1 MSHHLND
8 YMRRI
13 AMRHPRVIDLSL
25 QRMHDL
31 LAALGNPHHRL
42 PPTIHVAGTNGKGST
57 IAFMRAMLEAAGYSV
72 HVYSSPHI
80 VRANE
85 RIVVNGHPVSDDTFI
100 QALRQCEQTH
110 CVATLFEVITA
121 AALTI
126 FASTRGD
133 VLLLE
138 TGLGGRYDATNVVT
152 KPLVSAITAIDM
164 DHMSYLGNTLRHIA
178 REKAGICKDDVPLA
192 TSHQHSHVKRVLHS
206 VAKRV
211 GVPFI
216 HDQWHMTRHDDGSFH
231 YDGIDVS
238 HDFPA
243 PSLHG
248 HHQYDNAA
256 TAIATLECAPSLN
269 VSASHM
275 ARGIARASWR
285 GRLERLSAESA
296 GALGFEGEV
305 WLDGGHNP
313 AAAVALANALAAMSA
328 KKLHILCG
336 ILRSKDIEGFLAPL
350 IPLADQFHMVTID
363 GEPNAATGKDLCDW
377 LRTRA
382 IHATAHDSVTNA
394 LAIVAQT
401 IPSSARLLIGGSLYL
416 VGRIHTLLEQA
427 PYESLSCSSTQE
439 NNCPLGSA
447 PTRVAFNSPLAKN
460 IKVGMLRTP

>member
-1 MSHHLND
+1 M
-8 YMRRI
+8 
-13 AMRHPRVIDLSL
+13 
-25 QRMHDL
+25 
-31 LAALGNPHHRL
+31 G
-42 PPTIHVAGTNGKGST
+42 
-57 IAFMRAMLEAAGYSV
+57 V

-100 QALRQCEQTH
+100 QALHLCEQTH

-126 FASTRGD
+126 FAASRGD

-178 REKAGICKDDVPLA
+178 REKAGICKADVPLA
-192 TSHQHSHVKRVLHS
+192 TSHQHPHVRRVLHS

-211 GVPFI
+211 SVPFI
-216 HDQWHMTRHDDGSFH
+216 HDQWRMIRHDDGSFR
-231 YDGIDVS
+231 YDGIDVH
-238 HDFPA
+238 HDFPT

-285 GRLERLSAESA
+285 GRLERLSAENA
-296 GALGFEGEV
+296 GVLGFANEI

-313 AAAVALANALAAMSA
+313 PP
-328 KKLHILCG
+328 
-336 ILRSKDIEGFLAPL
+336 PL
-350 IPLADQFHMVTID
+350 PLPMPCKPCPPKNCT
-363 GEPNAATGKDLCDW
+363 
-377 LRTRA
+377 
-382 IHATAHDSVTNA
+382 
-394 LAIVAQT
+394 
-401 IPSSARLLIGGSLYL
+401 SS
-416 VGRIHTLLEQA
+416 
-427 PYESLSCSSTQE
+427 
-439 NNCPLGSA
+439 
-447 PTRVAFNSPLAKN
+447 VAFCVAKTLRDFSLPSFPSPTN
-460 IKVGMLRTP
+460 FTW

>member
-1 MSHHLND
+1 MSLHLND

-42 PPTIHVAGTNGKGST
+42 PPTIHVAGTNGKGSA
-57 IAFMRAMLEAAGYSV
+57 IAFMRAMLEAAGYGV

-100 QALRQCEQTH
+100 QALHLCEQTH
-110 CVATLFEVITA
+110 CVATLFEMITA

-126 FASTRGD
+126 FASARGD

-178 REKAGICKDDVPLA
+178 REKAGICKADVPLA
-192 TSHQHSHVKRVLHS
+192 TSHQHPHVRRVLHG
-206 VAKRV
+206 VAQRV

-216 HDQWHMTRHDDGSFH
+216 HDQWRMIRHDDGSFR
-231 YDGIDVS
+231 YDGIDVH

-243 PSLHG
+243 PNLHG
-248 HHQYDNAA
+248 HHQYANAA

-275 ARGIARASWR
+275 ARGIAGASWR
-285 GRLERLSAESA
+285 GRLERLSHEAA
-296 GALGFEGEV
+296 GALGFENEI

-313 AAAVALANALAAMSA
+313 AAAVALANALQAMPA

-350 IPLADQFHMVTID
+350 IPLAHRFHMVTID
-363 GEPNAATGKDLCDW
+363 GEPNAATGKELSDW
-377 LRTRA
+377 LRQRA

-394 LAIVAQT
+394 LATLAKT
-401 IPSSARLLIGGSLYL
+401 IPASARVLIGGSLYL

>member
-57 IAFMRAMLEAAGYSV
+57 IAFMRAMLEEAGYSV

-85 RIVVNGHPVSDDTFI
+85 RIVVNGNSVSDDTFI
-100 QALRQCEQTH
+100 QALRLCEQTH

-126 FASTRGD
+126 FASARGD

-178 REKAGICKDDVPLA
+178 REKAGICKIGVPLA
-192 TSHQHSHVKRVLHS
+192 TSHQHPHVRRVLHS
-206 VAKRV
+206 VAQRM
-211 GVPFI
+211 GVSFI
-216 HDQWHMTRHDDGSFH
+216 HDRWRIAHRDDGSFR
-231 YDGIDVS
+231 YDGIDVH

-248 HHQYDNAA
+248 HHQYGNAA
-256 TAIATLECAPSLN
+256 TAIATLECAPSLD
-269 VSASHM
+269 VSPSHM

-285 GRLERLSAESA
+285 GRLERLSADAA
-296 GALGFEGEV
+296 GTLGFASEV

-313 AAAVALANALAAMSA
+313 AAAVALANALAAMPA

-350 IPLADQFHMVTID
+350 IPLAHQFHMVTID
-363 GEPNAATGKDLCDW
+363 GEPNAATGKELCDW
-377 LRTRA
+377 LNQRA

-394 LAIVAQT
+394 LATLAKT